1 MAPSARRRSGY
12 WLLAIPTIAPL
23 LTPLYDRATPMVW
36 GIPFFYTYQM
46 ACVVLALVILVG
58 VQVRNRR
65 SEAELA
71 EQYRAD
77 LEAGRREFGR

>member
-1 MAPSARRRSGY
+1 MAPPARRRSGY

-46 ACVVLALVILVG
+46 ACVLLAMVILVS
-58 VQVRNRR
+58 VHARNRR
-65 SEAELA
+65 RDWELRNRQSEWP
-71 EQYRAD
+71 R
-77 LEAGRREFGR
+77 